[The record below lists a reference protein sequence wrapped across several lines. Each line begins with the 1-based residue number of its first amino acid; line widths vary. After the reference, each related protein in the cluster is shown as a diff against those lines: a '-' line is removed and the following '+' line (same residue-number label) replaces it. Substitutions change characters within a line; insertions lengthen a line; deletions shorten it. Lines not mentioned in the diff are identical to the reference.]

1 MKQNDKISNRSQ
13 LLQVTPHDELV
24 VLINNLGSLPNIE
37 LQIVTK
43 EIIYEMITKDLN
55 QVRVYV
61 GPYMTS
67 LDMSGLSL
75 SILNYYS
82 LLNHL
87 DSDTSAPA

>member
-1 MKQNDKISNRSQ
+1 
-13 LLQVTPHDELV
+13 
-24 VLINNLGSLPNIE
+24 
-37 LQIVTK
+37 
-43 EIIYEMITKDLN
+43 MITKDLN
-55 QVRVYV
+55 PVRVYV
-61 GPYMTS
+61 GPFMTS

>member
-43 EIIYEMITKDLN
+43 EIIYEMITQDLN
-55 QVRVYV
+55 PVRVYV
-61 GPYMTS
+61 GPFMTS